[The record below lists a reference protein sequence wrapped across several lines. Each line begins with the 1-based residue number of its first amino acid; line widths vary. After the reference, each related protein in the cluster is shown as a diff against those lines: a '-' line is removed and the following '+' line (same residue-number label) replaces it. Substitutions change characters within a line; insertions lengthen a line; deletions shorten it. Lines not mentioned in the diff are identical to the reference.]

1 MMKNTKIL
9 VWCPLVASLLL
20 VTSCGVDTVS
30 SRASRSNHNIIWP
43 LVLRFDSFMS
53 LQNNHVL
60 DLTSS
65 FFYLSKDTKASR
77 PVTATETKLILSSSG
92 VAEEQLSVV

>member
-1 MMKNTKIL
+1 
-9 VWCPLVASLLL
+9 
-20 VTSCGVDTVS
+20 
-30 SRASRSNHNIIWP
+30 
-43 LVLRFDSFMS
+43 MS

-60 DLTSS
+60 DLTSF